1 MLEDKYQDIASFQ
14 VNQEKLLSTLE
25 QEIIELNSSSS
36 DKEQRLDHVE
46 STVDWIDKNVK
57 IYIDRRVKEIN
68 MSIDSVKS
76 GYNSE
81 TVMGQIK
88 ENVKEILKNS
98 IPTTDLRHLRQEL
111 ESIKHKNKR
120 DEIVIE
126 NIRSVV
132 TEVKDQ
138 LDRTLE
144 SPLNFSLRTKNPPR
158 VSLEKKEKE
167 WDLTKNAINS
177 SAKLL
182 NQLIETKI
190 TESSDLAIIKKCN
203 SDVKKLRV
211 IPKAAMIF

>member
-144 SPLNFSLRTKNPPR
+144 SPLNFSLRT
-158 VSLEKKEKE
+158 
-167 WDLTKNAINS
+167 
-177 SAKLL
+177 
-182 NQLIETKI
+182 
-190 TESSDLAIIKKCN
+190 
-203 SDVKKLRV
+203 
-211 IPKAAMIF
+211 

>member
-1 MLEDKYQDIASFQ
+1 
-14 VNQEKLLSTLE
+14 
-25 QEIIELNSSSS
+25 
-36 DKEQRLDHVE
+36 
-46 STVDWIDKNVK
+46 
-57 IYIDRRVKEIN
+57 

-144 SPLNFSLRTKNPPR
+144 SPLNFS
-158 VSLEKKEKE
+158 
-167 WDLTKNAINS
+167 
-177 SAKLL
+177 
-182 NQLIETKI
+182 
-190 TESSDLAIIKKCN
+190 
-203 SDVKKLRV
+203 
-211 IPKAAMIF
+211 